1 MQSTNVQYDILI
13 IGAGAAGMMAAIT
26 AGRMGASVCLVEKN
40 EKPGKKIY
48 ITGKGRCNVTNACD
62 TEELFQN
69 MVSNPKFMYSSFYGF
84 TNWDTIDFFN
94 NLGMPTK
101 IERGNRVFP
110 VSDKS
115 SDVIRALWD
124 ECKRLGVVIRFHC
137 EVEQLVKK
145 DSCVCGVVIKGSKEV
160 VYAKRTIVTTGGN
173 SYQSTGSDGAG
184 YRFAKDMGH
193 RIVPCVP
200 GLVPVNTVEQT
211 PGKMQGLSMKNVEM
225 TFYLEKNQKKKK
237 LYQEFGE
244 MMFTH
249 FGLTGPIVLSAS
261 SYIGSYL
268 GDGKVTAVLDCKP
281 ALDKEKL
288 HKRVVRDFE
297 SNPNVSLK
305 NALGALLPKSMI
317 PVLLEMTK
325 LDGTRSVNGITREER
340 ETMVET
346 IKAMTFTVASLRGW
360 SEAIVTRG
368 GIGVSQVNPSTME
381 SKVVRNL
388 YFAGEVL
395 DLDAVTGGFNLQIAW
410 STGHLAA
417 ESAVASLRE
426 INQ

>member
-1 MQSTNVQYDILI
+1 MQNTRKEYDVLVV
-13 IGAGAAGMMAAIT
+13 GAGAAGMMAAIN
-26 AGRMGASVCLVEKN
+26 AGRKGASVCLVEKN

-62 TEELFQN
+62 TEDLFQN
-69 MVSNPKFMYSSFYGF
+69 MVSNPKFMYSSFYAF
-84 TNWDTIDFFN
+84 TNWDAIDFFE

-124 ECKRLGVVIRFHC
+124 ECKRLDVVIRFHC
-137 EVEQLVKK
+137 EVERLIKK
-145 DSCVCGVVIKGSKEV
+145 DAQVCGAQIKGSQEQIF
-160 VYAKRTIVTTGGN
+160 AKRTIVTTGGN

-184 YRFAKDMGH
+184 YRFAKDCGH
-193 RIVPCVP
+193 RIVPCIP

-211 PGKMQGLSMKNVEM
+211 PAKMQGLSMKNVEM
-225 TFYLEKNQKKKK
+225 TFYLEKNEKRKK

-261 SYIGSYL
+261 SHIGSQFDKGTVL
-268 GDGKVTAVLDCKP
+268 AVLDCKP

-288 HKRVVRDFE
+288 DRRIIRDFE
-297 SNPNVSLK
+297 GNPNVSLK

-317 PVLLEMTK
+317 PVLLEITA
-325 LDGTRSVNGITREER
+325 LDGKRPVHSITKEER
-340 ETMVET
+340 ERMVTT
-346 IKAMTFTVASLRGW
+346 IKGMTFTVASLRGW
-360 SEAIVTRG
+360 SEAIITRG
-368 GIGVSQVNPSTME
+368 GVSVSQINPSTME
-381 SKVVRNL
+381 SKVMKHL

-410 STGHLAA
+410 STGYLAA
-417 ESAVASLRE
+417 QSAVESLQE
-426 INQ
+426 INE